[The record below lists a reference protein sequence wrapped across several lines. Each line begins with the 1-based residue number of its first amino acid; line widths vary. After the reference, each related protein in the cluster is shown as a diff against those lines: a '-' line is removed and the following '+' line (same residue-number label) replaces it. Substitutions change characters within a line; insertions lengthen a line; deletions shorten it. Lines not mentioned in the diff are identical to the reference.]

1 MPIKQHDT
9 LASQR
14 SSWPRDVQLRNDRAA
29 LIEVDEM
36 EGILADVDT
45 VATVDGMELRDAGRA
60 LWHCW
65 LDPQCLRYCLG
76 RSTAGPSHELAI
88 PLRPVEFGRGRRKA
102 SVPSQSVIKIGDFGV
117 RAALLAR
124 AQQICRGSEG

>member
-65 LDPQCLRYCLG
+65 LDPQCLRYCRAGARPGHHMSWQSHCG
-76 RSTAGPSHELAI
+76 RSSSGAAAARPLCHHNPSS
-88 PLRPVEFGRGRRKA
+88 K
-102 SVPSQSVIKIGDFGV
+102 
-117 RAALLAR
+117 
-124 AQQICRGSEG
+124 